1 MKSCLNMSVCLWSEI
16 KTDKWLSGHC
26 NLYKWSRAHAESLCA
41 SPITTAQLNI
51 SRHTFKNGAGIMRCK
66 MSHFNVSLHG
76 WSSPSVQPAAMP
88 RVSSLAPSNVRQLWQ
103 ANNKRVSVR
112 SVGGI
117 AAKSQAWWINWFQQR
132 SNTESNAALSVNNR
146 LNWLSPLPWGGLV
159 CVCVHW
165 FVFLC
170 QFYVSLVCVLYV
182 FLLNKARSLPLA
194 APSGSILTQG
204 CFELNADEY
213 LKLKL
218 LRLQAPT

>member
-1 MKSCLNMSVCLWSEI
+1 MAGRLRLCSQQPCLASHHWRLAMFANCDRLTI
-16 KTDKWLSGHC
+16 KEWAFG
-26 NLYKWSRAHAESLCA
+26 
-41 SPITTAQLNI
+41 
-51 SRHTFKNGAGIMRCK
+51 
-66 MSHFNVSLHG
+66 
-76 WSSPSVQPAAMP
+76 
-88 RVSSLAPSNVRQLWQ
+88 
-103 ANNKRVSVR
+103 R
-112 SVGGI
+112 SGGI

-204 CFELNADEY
+204 CFELNANEY